1 MRIAC
6 IVTTRFPMIVR
17 QKALRHEEST
27 IPAGVKCPF
36 IILERKKRLITLTQS
51 SISMTFCKAA
61 IDPAIFPSPHVFL
74 PERWTDGWQEG
85 FDYERYVLPFGR
97 GSRVCIGQQ

>member
-1 MRIAC
+1 MHRYDALSNDRETESLTARRIYNPC
-6 IVTTRFPMIVR
+6 R
-17 QKALRHEEST
+17 
-27 IPAGVKCPF
+27 
-36 IILERKKRLITLTQS
+36 RKVPIHYSRKGKRLITLTQS
-51 SISMTFCKAA
+51 SVSMTFCKAA